1 MENNENIVDAG
12 DALAWTQVTTTNTE
26 TQDTLNNLTTIKQE
40 NDATQWWAVSEVAE
54 PVTPPTE
61 PVATPDTQNEKKE
74 EPKDDEVENEA
85 KPKEEIK
92 EEEEKE
98 EEKEEEEWSIE
109 DDIIYIKNNP
119 EAILKLIQ
127 DLQNDK
133 FQNKWK
139 SKYDL
144 EKAEKT
150 ELEEKYRELQKQ
162 KYADK
167 YDEANLPVLENK
179 RPFWRSQNKFYA
191 DPENDANRASYIR
204 RLEEELEDVKLDGKV
219 VSIDEKETSKPE
231 AKPVEEF
238 RSGWL
243 IWVSRPRR

>member
-119 EAILKLIQ
+119 EAIFLC
-127 DLQNDK
+127 
-133 FQNKWK
+133 
-139 SKYDL
+139 
-144 EKAEKT
+144 
-150 ELEEKYRELQKQ
+150 R
-162 KYADK
+162 
-167 YDEANLPVLENK
+167 
-179 RPFWRSQNKFYA
+179 
-191 DPENDANRASYIR
+191 
-204 RLEEELEDVKLDGKV
+204 
-219 VSIDEKETSKPE
+219 
-231 AKPVEEF
+231 
-238 RSGWL
+238 
-243 IWVSRPRR
+243 